1 MRYCSKCGSEYQD
14 QVKVCADC
22 GGTEL
27 IAAEEMRRRGKQLPH
42 EEDDRNF
49 VRADTAEDPL
59 RAEHF
64 VAVLKQAQIPV
75 LSRSHGS
82 VMDPITSPGGPW
94 YEILVPEEFLGRAT
108 ELLRQERA
116 KEDAGADEAARAA
129 EEEEAEQEKI
139 DGR

>member
-27 IAAEEMRRRGKQLPH
+27 IAAEEMRRRGKRLPH

-49 VRADTAEDPL
+49 LRADTAEDPL

>member
-27 IAAEEMRRRGKQLPH
+27 IAAEEMRRRGKRLPH